1 MLTKFENSVIGIND
15 MMIALGQKIIAAN
28 EVILEGLV
36 SGDYSRYKDAK
47 SSLDNVSHLA
57 NSIDN
62 KIVTTL
68 ALFSPE
74 ASDLK
79 NMVAYLKVTN
89 EYVRA
94 VSNTKSF
101 LKNFPIKNDGELH
114 LEKIMPNVIL
124 LQKATLESLRFA
136 VSMINEDDKS
146 TMKDLCVKANVE
158 ETKTDDIYSM
168 IEKNLFIEMLNANEL
183 SKEYFETLSLIRKI
197 EKIGDR
203 AAGIANLLYD
213 GNKID

>member
-1 MLTKFENSVIGIND
+1 MLTKFEKSIIGIND

-47 SSLDNVSHLA
+47 SSLNNVSHLV

-94 VSNTKSF
+94 ASNTKSF
-101 LKNFPIKNDGELH
+101 LKNFPIKSDGELH

-136 VSMINEDDKS
+136 VSMISEDDKS

-168 IEKNLFIEMLNANEL
+168 IEKNLFIEMLNAHEL

-203 AAGIANLLYD
+203 AASIANLLYD